1 MTQVPILNAL
11 RIAVLSTLLGI
22 AGSHAM
28 ADVVAVVSPENPATT
43 ISKRELS
50 NIFLGKTNRFPNGTP
65 AVAIDQREG
74 SAPRVA
80 FYRGVSNMQPAEIKA
95 HWSKMIFTGR
105 GQPPMTVDGDEQVKK
120 ALASRPDGIG
130 YIDSA
135 AVDDRVK
142 VLAVE

>member
-1 MTQVPILNAL
+1 MLNAL
-11 RIAVLSTLLGI
+11 RVAALSTLLGI

-28 ADVVAVVSPENPATT
+28 ADVVAVVSPNNPATT
-43 ISKRELS
+43 ISKREVS
-50 NIFLGKTNRFPNGTP
+50 NIFLGKTNRFPNGAP

-74 SAPRVA
+74 SAPRVE
-80 FYRGVSNMQPAEIKA
+80 FYLNVSNMQPAEIKA

-105 GQPPMTVDGDEQVKK
+105 GRPPMTVDGDEQVKK

-142 VLAVE
+142 VLTVE

>member
-11 RIAVLSTLLGI
+11 RIAALGTLLGI
-22 AGSHAM
+22 AGNRAM
-28 ADVVAVVSPENPATT
+28 ADVVAVVSPRNPATT
-43 ISKRELS
+43 ISKREVS
-50 NIFLGKTNRFPNGTP
+50 NIFLGKTNRFPDGTP

-74 SAPRVA
+74 SAQREE

-105 GQPPMTVDGDEQVKK
+105 GQPPMMVDGDEQVKK
-120 ALASRPDGIG
+120 ALASRPDSIG
-130 YIDSA
+130 YIDRA